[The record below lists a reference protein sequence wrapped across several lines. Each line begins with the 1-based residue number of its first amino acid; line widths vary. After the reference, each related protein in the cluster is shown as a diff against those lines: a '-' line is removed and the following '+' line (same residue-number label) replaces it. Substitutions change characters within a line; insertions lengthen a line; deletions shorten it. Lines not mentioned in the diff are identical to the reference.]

1 MKKFKVFAAA
11 LAICAVSVTA
21 GGCSDDNK
29 VGKWFDQLLCTHEW
43 DDGEVT
49 KEATCASKGEIKYT
63 CESCEK
69 TKTKKT
75 DKLPHTEVEIELEAT
90 CTKEGLTDGVKC
102 AVCEEVLQQPKVVA
116 KIPHFEVPN
125 SEAVAAT
132 CTTAGLKPGTHC
144 ARCDEVITEETVIPA
159 LGHLEVPDTE
169 VEATCT
175 TSGLTEGKHCKRC
188 NEVLEAQE
196 EIPAAGHTEV
206 TDAAV
211 AATCTTSGKTA
222 GKHCSVCNTVITA
235 QETIPATGHMDSNGD
250 LSCDICGIKK
260 FNEVTPTRGERVAGK
275 TYRIYPAGNFSEL
288 SVYPYQPDLCL
299 VVKLSDGSRKRL
311 YVTVCGENF
320 SLVNQSGFIFEDSF
334 GEGYRDVTF
343 KPGTY
348 TASDT
353 EGNEFTFTIDETT
366 MIDGQPPAEVTED
379 RGCVYRL
386 EKNF

>member
-21 GGCSDDNK
+21 GGCSDNNK

-43 DDGEVT
+43 DDGEVI
-49 KEATCASKGEIKYT
+49 KEATCASNGEIKYT

-90 CTKEGLTDGVKC
+90 CTEEGLTDGVKC

-144 ARCDEVITEETVIPA
+144 ARCDEVITAETVIPA
-159 LGHLEVPDTE
+159 T
-169 VEATCT
+169 
-175 TSGLTEGKHCKRC
+175 
-188 NEVLEAQE
+188 
-196 EIPAAGHTEV
+196 GHTEV

-250 LSCDICGIKK
+250 LSCDICGIKE
-260 FNEVTPTRGERVAGK
+260 FNEVTPTKGECVAGK

-299 VVKLSDGSRKRL
+299 DVKVSDGSRKML

-320 SLVNQSGFIFEDSF
+320 SSANQSGFIFEDSF

-366 MIDGQPPAEVTED
+366 TIANEPFAEGTEY
-379 RGCVYRL
+379 RGYVRRI

>member
-159 LGHLEVPDTE
+159 LGHLEVPDTA

-196 EIPAAGHTEV
+196 TVPAILHTDENDDGNCDGCGGSMSVVAVQEVSFTTGKITDTWYRVYLYRLCEDVESGKIPGIVNHTVEFTSTEKILTNGTEKFVVCVNPAGIGLLYCDV
-206 TDAAV
+206 PTDAYTDDIV
-211 AATCTTSGKTA
+211 VEW
-222 GKHCSVCNTVITA
+222 H
-235 QETIPATGHMDSNGD
+235 GD
-250 LSCDICGIKK
+250 LGYVDFYIPSGT
-260 FNEVTPTRGERVAGK
+260 VLTTPETGG
-275 TYRIYPAGNFSEL
+275 YPANYNGEL
-288 SVYPYQPDLCL
+288 TAEHEWSINEALSPY
-299 VVKLSDGSRKRL
+299 VVQLIYYD
-311 YVTVCGENF
+311 
-320 SLVNQSGFIFEDSF
+320 
-334 GEGYRDVTF
+334 
-343 KPGTY
+343 
-348 TASDT
+348 
-353 EGNEFTFTIDETT
+353 
-366 MIDGQPPAEVTED
+366 
-379 RGCVYRL
+379 
-386 EKNF
+386 